1 MTNSALPYIFKAY
14 NWQFGMEMRLKIG
27 FKTNYR
33 PWCCTKGGVFNLWLC
48 AEVLVLA
55 GYRPI
60 TQNLWCVR
68 MEWCFL

>member
-1 MTNSALPYIFKAY
+1 
-14 NWQFGMEMRLKIG
+14 MEMRLKIG

-33 PWCCTKGGVFNLWLC
+33 PWCCMKGGVFNLWLC

-55 GYRPI
+55 GYRPL